1 MRITMRSKKELA
13 CIYARVSTEEQEKEG
28 FSIPA
33 QLKLLRGYAQ
43 KQGFT
48 VIREFVESETARSTG
63 RTGFNA
69 MLVYLKKNKECR
81 SILVEKTDRLTRNF
95 EDFISLG
102 ITCTNRE
109 LHLVKEGRVLTRNSS
124 VNDFFMQNIQ
134 VSMAAFTSHNISAEA
149 KKGMRTKAEQGYY
162 PSVAPLGYLNTTNS
176 VGIKV
181 ITTDPVSAPLIK
193 QMYESYSKGSV
204 SLLAIEKEMYSLG
217 LRSRKGNRVGSSTI
231 YKMLRNPIYRGK
243 FIWNDIEYD
252 GKHESIVSSALW
264 FAVQDTRNGRS
275 IAKPKQSHEFAY
287 IGLMKCGHCDCAV
300 TAERRK
306 QKYSYYHC
314 TGHRGKHGEP
324 HVREEKLD
332 EQFSNLLEGL
342 VVDEKVAEFIL
353 KGVQQDTADSRK
365 ALRDTRERLVSQR
378 KRLLRRS
385 DVLYY
390 DRLDE
395 RIDLTRYDRIYAEVK
410 REIELID
417 EKLSSLE
424 SSKNYDPLGT
434 VQGIIELAQHAGS
447 MFLKAS
453 ASDRKQ
459 YLRIM
464 LSNCTLREGKINH
477 QFNKPYA
484 LLHDANAKWKA
495 HKAVSGDL
503 SAMESIWH
511 PKANSNSKI

>member
-1 MRITMRSKKELA
+1 MIRGKKDLA

-43 KQGFT
+43 KQGFR
-48 VIREFVESETARSTG
+48 VIKEFVESETARTTG
-63 RTGFNA
+63 RAGFNE
-69 MLVYLKKNKECR
+69 MLAYLKKNKECR

-95 EDFISLG
+95 KDYIALG
-102 ITCTNRE
+102 VTHTNRQ
-109 LHLVKEGRVLTRNSS
+109 LHLVKEGKILTRNSS
-124 VNDFFMQNIQ
+124 PSDFFMQNIQ
-134 VSMAAFTSHNISAEA
+134 VSMAEYISQNISAEA
-149 KKGMRTKAEQGYY
+149 KKGMKAKAEAGYY
-162 PSVAPLGYLNTTNS
+162 PSVAPLGYMNTANS
-176 VGIKV
+176 QGIKIIV
-181 ITTDPVSAPLIK
+181 PDPVSAPLIK

-217 LRSRKGNRVGSSTI
+217 LRSRKGNKVGSSTI

-243 FIWNDIEYD
+243 FIWNGIEHD
-252 GKHESIVSSALW
+252 GNHESIVSSALW
-264 FAVQDTRNGRS
+264 FAVQDTRDERS

-342 VVDEKVAEFIL
+342 VLDEEVAEFIL
-353 KGVQQDTADSRK
+353 KGIQKDTADSRK
-365 ALRDTRERLVSQR
+365 ALKDTKERLVSQR
-378 KRLLRRS
+378 KRLLKRS
-385 DVLYY
+385 DVLYD
-390 DRLDE
+390 DRLDG
-395 RIDLTRYDRIYAEVK
+395 RIDVTRYDSKSAGINRD
-410 REIELID
+410 IELID
-417 EKLSSLE
+417 EQLSSFE
-424 SSKNYDPLGT
+424 SSSNYDPT
-434 VQGIIELAQHAGS
+434 ATAKGIIELAQHAGS

-477 QFNKPYA
+477 QFSKPYE
-484 LLHDANAKWKA
+484 LLHDTNMKWKA

-511 PKANSNSKI
+511 PEANSNF